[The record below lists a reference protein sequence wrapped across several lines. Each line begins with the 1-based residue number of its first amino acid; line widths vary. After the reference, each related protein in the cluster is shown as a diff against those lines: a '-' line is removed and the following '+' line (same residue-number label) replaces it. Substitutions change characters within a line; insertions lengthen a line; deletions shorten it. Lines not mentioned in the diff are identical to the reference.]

1 MISMAERKKKM
12 AKIELLNIN
21 GEKVKDIKLNDNIW
35 SIEPND
41 AVIYDAIRL
50 ATASL
55 RQGTHSVKTRA
66 EVSGGGRKPWRQK
79 GTGNARQ
86 GSTRSPQWRHGGI
99 VFGPTTERNYNI
111 KMNKKER
118 RLALKS
124 ALSYKVIDS
133 ELTVLDELKL
143 SSSKTKEIV
152 KVLEGLKLNKSTLFV
167 VNELTDELI
176 LASRNLEGVKVILP
190 NEVNVLDVARYQNL
204 VATEDAIK
212 SIEEVLS

>member
-1 MISMAERKKKM
+1 MSKISV
-12 AKIELLNIN
+12 LNVK
-21 GEKVKDIKLNDNIW
+21 GEKVKDIKLNDNVW

-41 AVIYDAIRL
+41 AVIYDAICL

-55 RQGTHSVKTRA
+55 RQGTHSVKTRS
-66 EVSGGGRKPWRQK
+66 EVGGGRKPWRQK

-99 VFGPTTERNYNI
+99 VFGPTIERNYNK

-124 ALSYKVIDS
+124 ALSYKVLDS
-133 ELTVLDELKL
+133 ELLVLDELKL
-143 SSSKTKEIV
+143 DSSKTKE
-152 KVLEGLKLNKSTLFV
+152 VLNIMKDLKLNKSVLFV

-176 LASRNLEGVKVILP
+176 LASRNIQGVKVILP
-190 NEVNVLDVARYQNL
+190 NEVNVLDVARYNNM
-204 VATEDAIK
+204 VVTEEAVK
-212 SIEEVLS
+212 AIEEVLI

>member
-1 MISMAERKKKM
+1 MPKISV
-12 AKIELLNIN
+12 LNIK
-21 GEKVKDIKLNDNIW
+21 GEKVKDINLNDNVW

-50 ATASL
+50 ANASL
-55 RQGTHSVKTRA
+55 RQGTHSVKNRA

-86 GSTRSPQWRHGGI
+86 GSIRSPQWRHGGV

-133 ELTVLDELKL
+133 ELLVLDNLNVE
-143 SSSKTKEIV
+143 SSKTKEMLNIM
-152 KVLEGLKLNKSTLFV
+152 KDLKLNKSVLFV
-167 VNELTDELI
+167 TNDLTDNVI
-176 LASRNLEGVKVILP
+176 LSSRNIKGIKVILP
-190 NEVNVLDVARYQNL
+190 NEVNVLDVMSYKNM
-204 VATEDAIK
+204 VVTSDAIK
-212 SIEEVLS
+212 AIEEVLA

>member
-1 MISMAERKKKM
+1 MPKISV
-12 AKIELLNIN
+12 LNVN
-21 GEKVKDIKLNDNIW
+21 GQKVKDIKLNDNIW

-41 AVIYDAIRL
+41 AVIYGAIRL

>member
-1 MISMAERKKKM
+1 MSKISV
-12 AKIELLNIN
+12 LNVK
-21 GEKVKDIKLNDNIW
+21 GEKVKDIKLNDNVW

-41 AVIYDAIRL
+41 AVIYDAICL

-55 RQGTHSVKTRA
+55 RQGTHSVKTRS

-99 VFGPTTERNYNI
+99 VFGPTIERNYNK

-124 ALSYKVIDS
+124 ALSYKVLDS
-133 ELTVLDELKL
+133 ELLVLDELKL
-143 SSSKTKEIV
+143 DSSKTKE
-152 KVLEGLKLNKSTLFV
+152 VLNIMKDLKLNKSVLFV

-176 LASRNLEGVKVILP
+176 LASRNIQGVKVILP
-190 NEVNVLDVARYQNL
+190 NEVNVLDVARYNNM
-204 VATEDAIK
+204 VVTEEAGK
-212 SIEEVLS
+212 AIEEVLI

>member
-1 MISMAERKKKM
+1 MPKISV
-12 AKIELLNIN
+12 LNVN
-21 GEKVKDIKLNDNIW
+21 GQKVKDIKLNDNIW

-79 GTGNARQ
+79 GPGNARQ

-143 SSSKTKEIV
+143 ASSKTKEMI

>member
-1 MISMAERKKKM
+1 MPKISV
-12 AKIELLNIN
+12 LNVN
-21 GEKVKDIKLNDNIW
+21 GEKVKDIKLNDSIW

-124 ALSYKVIDS
+124 ALSYKVVDS
-133 ELTVLDELKL
+133 DLTVLDELKL
-143 SSSKTKEIV
+143 ASSKTKEMI

>member
-1 MISMAERKKKM
+1 MNMPKISV
-12 AKIELLNIN
+12 LNVN
-21 GEKVKDIKLNDNIW
+21 GEKVKDIKLNDSIW

-143 SSSKTKEIV
+143 ASSKTKEMI

-204 VATEDAIK
+204 VATIDAIK

>member
-1 MISMAERKKKM
+1 MPKISV
-12 AKIELLNIN
+12 LNVN
-21 GEKVKDIKLNDNIW
+21 GQKVKDIKLNDNIW

-167 VNELTDELI
+167 FNELTDELI

>member
-1 MISMAERKKKM
+1 MPKISV
-12 AKIELLNIN
+12 LNVN
-21 GEKVKDIKLNDNIW
+21 GQKVKDIKLNDNIW

-190 NEVNVLDVARYQNL
+190 NEVNVFDVARYQNL

>member
-1 MISMAERKKKM
+1 MP
-12 AKIELLNIN
+12 KIQVLNVK
-21 GEKVKDIKLNDNIW
+21 GEKIKDIELNDNVW

-41 AVIYDAIRL
+41 AVMYDAILL
-50 ATASL
+50 ATAAA

-66 EVSGGGRKPWRQK
+66 EVSGGGRKPWKQK

-99 VFGPTTERNYNI
+99 VFGPTTERNYNK

-124 ALSYKVIDS
+124 ALSYKVINS
-133 ELTVLDELKL
+133 ELTVLDALKL
-143 SSSKTKEIV
+143 DTLKTKEMLNV
-152 KVLEGLKLNKSTLFV
+152 MKDLKLNKSVLFV

-176 LASRNLEGVKVILP
+176 LSSRNISGVKVILP
-190 NEVNVLDVARYQNL
+190 NEVNVLDVTSYHNMI
-204 VATEDAIK
+204 VTEDAVK
-212 SIEEVLS
+212 AIEEVLV

>member
-1 MISMAERKKKM
+1 MPKISV
-12 AKIELLNIN
+12 LNVN
-21 GEKVKDIKLNDNIW
+21 GQKVKDIKLNDNIW

-190 NEVNVLDVARYQNL
+190 NEVNVLDVARYQNMI
-204 VATEDAIK
+204 VTEDAVK
-212 SIEEVLS
+212 AIEEVLS

>member
-1 MISMAERKKKM
+1 MPKISV
-12 AKIELLNIN
+12 LNVN
-21 GEKVKDIKLNDNIW
+21 GQKVKDIKLNDSIW

-143 SSSKTKEIV
+143 ASSKTKEMI
-152 KVLEGLKLNKSTLFV
+152 KVLEGLKLNKSTLLV

>member
-1 MISMAERKKKM
+1 MP
-12 AKIELLNIN
+12 KIAVLNVK
-21 GEKVKDIKLNDNIW
+21 GEKVKDIKLNDKVW

-41 AVIYDAIRL
+41 TVVYEAIVL
-50 ATASL
+50 ANAAN

-86 GSTRSPQWRHGGI
+86 GSTRSPQWRHGGV

-133 ELTVLDELKL
+133 ELTVLDSLKL
-143 SSSKTKEIV
+143 DNAKTKEMLSV
-152 KVLEGLKLNKSTLFV
+152 MKNLKLEKSALFV
-167 VNELTDELI
+167 VDELTDEVI
-176 LASRNLEGVKVILP
+176 LASRNVKGVKVILP
-190 NEVNVLDVARYQNL
+190 NEINVLDVTSYHNMI
-204 VATEDAIK
+204 VTEGAVK
-212 SIEEVLS
+212 AIEEVLC

>member
-1 MISMAERKKKM
+1 MP
-12 AKIELLNIN
+12 KIAVLNVK
-21 GEKVKDIKLNDNIW
+21 GEKVKDIKLNDKVW

-41 AVIYDAIRL
+41 TVVYEAIVL
-50 ATASL
+50 ANAAN

-86 GSTRSPQWRHGGI
+86 GSTRSPQWRHGGV

-124 ALSYKVIDS
+124 ALSYKVINS
-133 ELTVLDELKL
+133 ELTVLDSLKL
-143 SSSKTKEIV
+143 DNAKTKEMLSV
-152 KVLEGLKLNKSTLFV
+152 MKNLKLEKSVLFV
-167 VNELTDELI
+167 VDELTDEVI
-176 LASRNLEGVKVILP
+176 LASRNVKGVKVILP
-190 NEVNVLDVARYQNL
+190 NEINVLDVTSYHNMI
-204 VATEDAIK
+204 VTEGAVK
-212 SIEEVLS
+212 AIEEVLC

>member
-1 MISMAERKKKM
+1 MPKISV
-12 AKIELLNIN
+12 LNVN
-21 GEKVKDIKLNDNIW
+21 GQKVKDIKLNDNIW

-99 VFGPTTERNYNI
+99 VFGPTTERNYNK

-124 ALSYKVIDS
+124 ALSYKVLDS
-133 ELTVLDELKL
+133 ELLVLDELKL
-143 SSSKTKEIV
+143 DSSKTKE
-152 KVLEGLKLNKSTLFV
+152 VLNIMKDLKLDKSVLFV

-176 LASRNLEGVKVILP
+176 LASRNIQGVKVILP
-190 NEVNVLDVARYQNL
+190 NEVNVLDVARYNNM
-204 VATEDAIK
+204 VVTEEAVK
-212 SIEEVLS
+212 AIEEVLI

>member
-1 MISMAERKKKM
+1 MSKISV
-12 AKIELLNIN
+12 LNVK
-21 GEKVKDIKLNDNIW
+21 GEKVKDIKLNDNVW

-41 AVIYDAIRL
+41 AVIYDAICL

-55 RQGTHSVKTRA
+55 RQGTHSVKTRS

-99 VFGPTTERNYNI
+99 VFGPTIERNYNK

-124 ALSYKVIDS
+124 ALSYKVLDS
-133 ELTVLDELKL
+133 ELLVLDELKL
-143 SSSKTKEIV
+143 DSSKTKE
-152 KVLEGLKLNKSTLFV
+152 VLNIMKDLKLNKSVLFV

-176 LASRNLEGVKVILP
+176 LASRNIQGVKVILP
-190 NEVNVLDVARYQNL
+190 NEVNVLDVARYNNM
-204 VATEDAIK
+204 VVTEEAVKAI
-212 SIEEVLS
+212 E

>member
-1 MISMAERKKKM
+1 MPKISV
-12 AKIELLNIN
+12 LNVN
-21 GEKVKDIKLNDNIW
+21 GQKVKDIKLNDNIW

-143 SSSKTKEIV
+143 ASSKTKEMI

-204 VATEDAIK
+204 VATEDTIK

>member
-1 MISMAERKKKM
+1 MPKISV
-12 AKIELLNIN
+12 LNVN
-21 GEKVKDIKLNDNIW
+21 GQKVKDIKLNDNIW

-152 KVLEGLKLNKSTLFV
+152 KVLERLKLNKSTLFV

>member
-1 MISMAERKKKM
+1 MPKISV
-12 AKIELLNIN
+12 LNVN

-99 VFGPTTERNYNI
+99 VFGCLIEDLIIT
-111 KMNKKER
+111 KEFFGPGIFPFT
-118 RLALKS
+118 K
-124 ALSYKVIDS
+124 I
-133 ELTVLDELKL
+133 TF
-143 SSSKTKEIV
+143 SSK
-152 KVLEGLKLNKSTLFV
+152 STA
-167 VNELTDELI
+167 I
-176 LASRNLEGVKVILP
+176 ISRF
-190 NEVNVLDVARYQNL
+190 
-204 VATEDAIK
+204 
-212 SIEEVLS
+212 

>member
-1 MISMAERKKKM
+1 MSKISV
-12 AKIELLNIN
+12 LNVK
-21 GEKVKDIKLNDNIW
+21 GEKVKDIKLNDNVW

-41 AVIYDAIRL
+41 AVIYDAICL

-55 RQGTHSVKTRA
+55 RQGTHSVKTRS

-99 VFGPTTERNYNI
+99 VFGPTIERNYNK

-124 ALSYKVIDS
+124 ALSYKVLDS
-133 ELTVLDELKL
+133 ELLVLDELKL
-143 SSSKTKEIV
+143 DSSKTKE
-152 KVLEGLKLNKSTLFV
+152 VLNIMKDLKLNKSVLFV

-176 LASRNLEGVKVILP
+176 LASRNIQGVKVILP
-190 NEVNVLDVARYQNL
+190 NEVNVLDVARYNNM
-204 VATEDAIK
+204 VITEEAVK
-212 SIEEVLS
+212 AIEEVLI

>member
-1 MISMAERKKKM
+1 MPKISV
-12 AKIELLNIN
+12 LNIK
-21 GEKVKDIKLNDNIW
+21 GEKVKDINLNDNVW

-50 ATASL
+50 ANASL
-55 RQGTHSVKTRA
+55 RQGTHSVKNRA

-86 GSTRSPQWRHGGI
+86 GSIRSPQWRHGGV
-99 VFGPTTERNYNI
+99 VFGPTTEKNYNI

-133 ELTVLDELKL
+133 ELLVLDNLNVE
-143 SSSKTKEIV
+143 SSKTKEMLNIM
-152 KVLEGLKLNKSTLFV
+152 KDLKLNKSVLFV
-167 VNELTDELI
+167 TNDLTDNVI
-176 LASRNLEGVKVILP
+176 LSSRNIKGIKVILP
-190 NEVNVLDVARYQNL
+190 NEVNVLDVMSYKNM
-204 VATEDAIK
+204 VVTSDAIK
-212 SIEEVLS
+212 AIEEVLA

>member
-1 MISMAERKKKM
+1 MPKISV
-12 AKIELLNIN
+12 LNVN
-21 GEKVKDIKLNDNIW
+21 GQKVKDIKLNDNIW

-86 GSTRSPQWRHGGI
+86 GSTRSPQWRHGGV

-133 ELTVLDELKL
+133 ELTVLDSLKL
-143 SSSKTKEIV
+143 DNAKTKEMLSV
-152 KVLEGLKLNKSTLFV
+152 MKNLKLEKSALFV
-167 VNELTDELI
+167 VDELTDEVI
-176 LASRNLEGVKVILP
+176 LASRNVKGVKVILP
-190 NEVNVLDVARYQNL
+190 NEINVLDVTSYHNMI
-204 VATEDAIK
+204 VTEGAVK
-212 SIEEVLS
+212 AIEEVLC

>member
-1 MISMAERKKKM
+1 MPKM
-12 AKIELLNIN
+12 EVIN
-21 GEKVKDIKLNDNIW
+21 QKGEKVKDIKLNDSVW

-41 AVIYDAIRL
+41 SVIYDAIVL
-50 ATASL
+50 QMASL
-55 RQGTHSVKTRA
+55 RQGSHKVKTRS

-99 VFGPTTERNYNI
+99 VFGPTTERNYNV

-124 ALSYKVIDS
+124 ALSYKVLDS
-133 ELTVLDELKL
+133 ELKVLDNLKL
-143 SSSKTKEIV
+143 DNSKTKNFLNV
-152 KVLEGLKLNKSTLFV
+152 MKDLKLDKSTLFV

-176 LASRNLEGVKVILP
+176 LSSRNVEGVKVILP
-190 NEVNVLDVARYQNL
+190 NEVNVLDLATYKNMI
-204 VATEDAIK
+204 ATEDAVK
-212 SIEEVLS
+212 AIEEVLS

>member
-1 MISMAERKKKM
+1 MSKISV
-12 AKIELLNIN
+12 LNVK
-21 GEKVKDIKLNDNIW
+21 GEKVKDIKLNDNVW

-41 AVIYDAIRL
+41 AVIYDAICL

-55 RQGTHSVKTRA
+55 RQGTHSVKTRS

-99 VFGPTTERNYNI
+99 VFGPTIERNYNK

-124 ALSYKVIDS
+124 ALSYKVLDS
-133 ELTVLDELKL
+133 ELLVLDELKL
-143 SSSKTKEIV
+143 DSSKTKE
-152 KVLEGLKLNKSTLFV
+152 VLNIMKDLKLNKSVLFV

-176 LASRNLEGVKVILP
+176 LASRNIQGVKVILP
-190 NEVNVLDVARYQNL
+190 NEVNVLDVARYQNMI
-204 VATEDAIK
+204 VTEDAVK
-212 SIEEVLS
+212 AIEEVLS

>member
-1 MISMAERKKKM
+1 MP
-12 AKIELLNIN
+12 KIAVLNVK
-21 GEKVKDIKLNDNIW
+21 GEKVKDIKLNDKVW

-41 AVIYDAIRL
+41 TVVYEAIVL
-50 ATASL
+50 ANAAN

-86 GSTRSPQWRHGGI
+86 GSTRSPQWRHGGV

-133 ELTVLDELKL
+133 ELTILDNLKL
-143 SSSKTKEIV
+143 DNAKTKEMLSV
-152 KVLEGLKLNKSTLFV
+152 MKNLKLEKSALFV
-167 VNELTDELI
+167 VDELTDEVI
-176 LASRNLEGVKVILP
+176 LASRNVKGVKVILP
-190 NEVNVLDVARYQNL
+190 NEINVLDVTSYHNMI
-204 VATEDAIK
+204 VTEGAVK
-212 SIEEVLS
+212 AIEEVLC